1 MLIGATAQIVD
12 LNGVAKVSHIKVKLV
27 KMAHLKEAIRSSSL
41 ALASAYEGPKMKSD
55 VQMIKSI
62 QANVCKQNVTRFLYE
77 IARLVQDLTGGL
89 LVTMSPELELEHSDV
104 GPLIRKFLVGNDDA
118 DIDRIKVL
126 RLTKNITLGLNA
138 VGYLTEPMHGA
149 GSPQAQRI
157 QIARGMYLDT
167 KRIYAHKISR
177 ITET

>member
-1 MLIGATAQIVD
+1 ML
-12 LNGVAKVSHIKVKLV
+12 
-27 KMAHLKEAIRSSSL
+27 
-41 ALASAYEGPKMKSD
+41 
-55 VQMIKSI
+55 
-62 QANVCKQNVTRFLYE
+62 
-77 IARLVQDLTGGL
+77 
-89 LVTMSPELELEHSDV
+89 PELELEYSDV

-138 VGYLTEPMHGA
+138 VGYFTEPMHGV

-157 QIARGMYLDT
+157 QIARGMDLNT
-167 KRIYAHKISR
+167 KRIYAHKIAR

>member
-1 MLIGATAQIVD
+1 
-12 LNGVAKVSHIKVKLV
+12 
-27 KMAHLKEAIRSSSL
+27 MAHLKETIRSSSL
-41 ALASAYEGPKMKSD
+41 ALASAYEGRKMKSD
-55 VQMIKSI
+55 MQMIESI
-62 QANVCKQNVTRFLYE
+62 QANVCKQNVTRFPYE

-104 GPLIRKFLVGNDDA
+104 GPLIRKFLFGNDGA

-126 RLTKNITLGLNA
+126 RLTKDITLGLNA
-138 VGYLTEPMHGA
+138 VGCLTEPMHEA

-157 QIARGMYLDT
+157 QIARGKDLDT
-167 KRIYAHKISR
+167 KRIYAHKFAR